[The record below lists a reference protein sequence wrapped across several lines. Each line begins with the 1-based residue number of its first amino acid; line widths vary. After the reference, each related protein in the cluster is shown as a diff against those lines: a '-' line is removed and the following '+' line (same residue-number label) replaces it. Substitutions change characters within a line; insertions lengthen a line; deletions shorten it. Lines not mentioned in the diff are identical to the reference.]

1 MITQL
6 ESRLTD
12 QTSSLEPVYITLSV
26 CLSVCLSACLSV
38 CLSVCLLV
46 TSVYLA
52 KVAGPIV
59 MSSGA

>member
-1 MITQL
+1 MVAQL

-12 QTSSLEPVYITLSV
+12 QTSSLEQVYIT
-26 CLSVCLSACLSV
+26 LSV